1 MSGREVVDVDEN
13 IAEIFDPVCGENLE
27 FTYRLPTN
35 QERVKYQG
43 MITNRKGN
51 VVVTKEYSTQL
62 KGGGWIITGYKKI
75 KEGNKKVWPF
85 SAKGKP
91 FSSDPTDPSFRPDW
105 KALLTKGAP
114 ELVAAVGKIAFTG
127 GVDAK
132 TTQGVEIR
140 PETAEELEESLGD
153 FSDHADAPPTEHP
166 VPGADDEMAEGAEE
180 LDAPL
185 ET

>member
-1 MSGREVVDVDEN
+1 MSGREVVDIDEN
-13 IAEIFDPVCGENLE
+13 IAEIFDPVCGANIE

-43 MITNRKGN
+43 LLTNRKGN

-62 KGGGWIITGYKKI
+62 KCGGWIVTGYKKI
-75 KEGNKKVWPF
+75 KVDDKMIWPF
-85 SAKGKP
+85 SAKGIP
-91 FSSDPTDPSFRPDW
+91 FSSDPSDPGFKPDW
-105 KALLTKGAP
+105 KALVIKGAP
-114 ELVAAVGKIAFTG
+114 ELVAAVGKVAFTG

-132 TTQGVEIR
+132 NAQGVEIR
-140 PETAEELEESLGD
+140 PETAEELDESLGE
-153 FSDHADAPPTEHP
+153 FADVASESPESLPLTEP
-166 VPGADDEMAEGAEE
+166 IDDMAETAEE